1 MNGDPEAFGYR
12 TEVRAVDPS
21 YGRPPAYSGGNARQ
35 ELDDVPDGGEVA
47 LRTIDVRVRTESSG
61 SGRDQTRRH
70 FEVTYRV
77 SYDERAVVAKTVS
90 EKGSARNKSDATL
103 AALSLAAA
111 VARADR
117 AVRSFLDRD
126 GLDFELRSVGDLVD
140 AARSEATDVLVSDV
154 ETIVDADERAD
165 QQRREA
171 AGD

>member
-35 ELDDVPDGGEVA
+35 ELDGVPDGGEVA

-61 SGRDQTRRH
+61 RGREQTRRH

-77 SYDERAVVAKTVS
+77 SYDQRAVVAKTVS

-126 GLDFELRSVGDLVD
+126 GLDFELRSFGDLVD
-140 AARSEATDVLVSDV
+140 DARSETADVLVSDV